1 MNTILSSLSVVLR
14 NSKRSLIY
22 VSTAAI
28 TIGAEELFGS
38 LIFSCPC
45 NGHLVYGLAFLF
57 APAFLLFLP
66 GVLLQKKAW
75 TYQRTLEA
83 NETHTR
89 TQRYVKVA
97 SMAFDLF
104 LKASVAPIFWLVLS
118 LLKQQYYT
126 CAFFGPSLE
135 NKAFANTSDH
145 CFKLESRSKEL
156 EENYRAHSQI
166 IGWALLLI
174 ALLVAFI
181 KICISRCAFE
191 GKRLELPSPD
201 YYRHVEAKTA
211 LETFHLKAK
220 EIAKQNAVKTIDFFF
235 DSSSNKEIDTC
246 IEEVSK
252 LVQKKYG
259 MFFVIPPENPNYES
273 SPDQGASVEQFQKLL
288 SEVDGVEGKREHSI
302 EMRRLD
308 CSKQNHVAYGTP
320 DHTHNEYSEAGSYRP
335 RRISFVKCEG
345 KDGRHTVLSVE

>member
-28 TIGAEELFGS
+28 TIGVEELFGS

-57 APAFLLFLP
+57 APAFPLFLP

-75 TYQRTLEA
+75 TYHRTLEA

-89 TQRYVKVA
+89 TQRYVKVV

-135 NKAFANTSDH
+135 NKAFANTSDN
-145 CFKLESRSKEL
+145 CLKLESRSKEF

-191 GKRLELPSPD
+191 GKRLELLSLD

-220 EIAKQNAVKTIDFFF
+220 EIAKQNAVKTIDFF
-235 DSSSNKEIDTC
+235 ST
-246 IEEVSK
+246 
-252 LVQKKYG
+252 L
-259 MFFVIPPENPNYES
+259 
-273 SPDQGASVEQFQKLL
+273 
-288 SEVDGVEGKREHSI
+288 
-302 EMRRLD
+302 
-308 CSKQNHVAYGTP
+308 
-320 DHTHNEYSEAGSYRP
+320 
-335 RRISFVKCEG
+335 
-345 KDGRHTVLSVE
+345 

>member
-1 MNTILSSLSVVLR
+1 MVFR

-22 VSTAAI
+22 VSTTAV
-28 TIGAEELFGS
+28 TVGVEELCGS

-45 NGHLVYGLAFLF
+45 NGHMVYGLAFLF

-66 GVLLQKKAW
+66 GVLLQKKVW

-89 TQRYVKVA
+89 THRCVKVV

-145 CFKLESRSKEL
+145 CSKLESRSKEL

-191 GKRLELPSPD
+191 GRRLELPSLD
-201 YYRHVEAKTA
+201 YYRHVEAKEA
-211 LETFHLKAK
+211 LERFHLKAK
-220 EIAKQNAVKTIDFFF
+220 EIAKQNAEKTINSFF
-235 DSSSNKEIDTC
+235 DRSSNEEIYSCFED
-246 IEEVSK
+246 VSK
-252 LVQKKYG
+252 LVQKRYS
-259 MFFVIPPENPNYES
+259 MFFVIPPESPNYES
-273 SPDQGASVEQFQKLL
+273 SADQVATPEQ
-288 SEVDGVEGKREHSI
+288 VEGSLVEADGAGEKREHSI
-302 EMRRLD
+302 EMERFN
-308 CSKQNHVAYGTP
+308 CSQQSHVAHETP
-320 DHTHNEYSEAGSYRP
+320 DHTEQTEAGIYRQ
-335 RRISFVKCEG
+335 RRILFVKYENENLLHPVVSG
-345 KDGRHTVLSVE
+345 V

>member
-28 TIGAEELFGS
+28 TIGVEELFGN

-66 GVLLQKKAW
+66 GVLLQKKVG

-83 NETHTR
+83 NETHSR
-89 TQRYVKVA
+89 THRYVKVV

-126 CAFFGPSLE
+126 CAFFGPSLK
-135 NKAFANTSDH
+135 NKAFNTSEN

-156 EENYRAHSQI
+156 EEDYRAHSQI

-174 ALLVAFI
+174 ALLVAII

-191 GKRLELPSPD
+191 GKRLELPSLD
-201 YYRHVEAKTA
+201 YYRHVEAKEA

-220 EIAKQNAVKTIDFFF
+220 QIAKQNAVKTIDIFFGC
-235 DSSSNKEIDTC
+235 SSNKEIDTC

-252 LVQKKYG
+252 LVQKKYS
-259 MFFVIPPENPNYES
+259 MFFVIPPESPNYES
-273 SPDQGASVEQFQKLL
+273 SPDQGATLEQFQRLL
-288 SEVDGVEGKREHSI
+288 SEVDGVGGKREHSI

-308 CSKQNHVAYGTP
+308 CSKQSHVATP
-320 DHTHNEYSEAGSYRP
+320 DHTHNEHSEAGSYRP

-345 KDGRHTVLSVE
+345 KNRRHSVL